1 MAEDFLSDSSNI
13 GDRLPITP
21 SSSSRPSREPV
32 KLMLVGSR
40 RGIAHIIHLLHQRQ
54 FAEAGDWS
62 QPQPMKNGEPG
73 EMMSIMVKHLS
84 LD

>member
-1 MAEDFLSDSSNI
+1 
-13 GDRLPITP
+13 
-21 SSSSRPSREPV
+21 V

-40 RGIAHIIHLLHQRQ
+40 RGIAHIIHLLHQRN

-62 QPQPMKNGEPG
+62 KPQPMKDGETG
-73 EMMSIMVKHLS
+73 EMMSITVKHLS